1 MGVSLWA
8 LTLPK
13 DKTPVMS
20 NKSIVFHKSLFY
32 KWMIYI
38 IFVLLRKQRINAL
51 VDKYGYI
58 FVVDV
63 EIKQL

>member
-1 MGVSLWA
+1 
-8 LTLPK
+8 
-13 DKTPVMS
+13 
-20 NKSIVFHKSLFY
+20 
-32 KWMIYI
+32 MIYI

-58 FVVDV
+58 FDVDA